1 MIGAP
6 FWAGVLFVRASDA
19 QTSSAPALVAPF
31 GVASIK
37 PSASGEMNRGFR
49 RFAGGGLDTVNIT
62 LKMLISFAYDLPG
75 DRILQGPS
83 WLDSDGYE
91 ILAKPD
97 HEAGQPVDTSMRA
110 IRIRTQSL
118 LADRFKLALHKET
131 RQLTI
136 YKLLVDKGGPK
147 HLGAAKGSAP
157 DWVNN
162 GHHIDCLAVTME
174 LFAKGFLTEQ
184 MRLPVIDQTGI
195 KGSFDF
201 SMDWVPEE
209 RSPGRPEGEPSAAS
223 DASGPSFLPA
233 LREQLGLKLEAGKRP
248 VEVLI
253 VDHAQKPL
261 QN

>member
-1 MIGAP
+1 
-6 FWAGVLFVRASDA
+6 
-19 QTSSAPALVAPF
+19 
-31 GVASIK
+31 
-37 PSASGEMNRGFR
+37 
-49 RFAGGGLDTVNIT
+49 
-62 LKMLISFAYDLPG
+62 MLISFAYDLPA

-97 HEAGQPVDTSMRA
+97 PEAGQPVDTSMRA

-136 YKLLVDKGGPK
+136 FKLLVEKGGPK
-147 HLGAAKGSAP
+147 HLGAAKGNTP

-162 GHHIDCLAVTME
+162 GRHVDCAAMTME

-184 MRLPVIDQTGI
+184 MRSPVIDQTGI

-201 SMDWVPEE
+201 SMDWAPEE

-223 DASGPSFLPA
+223 DPSAPSLLTA
-233 LREQLGLKLEAGKRP
+233 LREQLGLKLAAGKGP

-253 VDHAQKPL
+253 VDHAQKPSE
-261 QN
+261 N

>member
-1 MIGAP
+1 
-6 FWAGVLFVRASDA
+6 
-19 QTSSAPALVAPF
+19 
-31 GVASIK
+31 
-37 PSASGEMNRGFR
+37 
-49 RFAGGGLDTVNIT
+49 VNIT
-62 LKMLISFAYDLPG
+62 LKMLISFAYDIPA

-83 WLDSDGYE
+83 WLDSDGHE

-97 HEAGQPVDTSMRA
+97 AEAGQPIDTSMRA
-110 IRIRTQSL
+110 IRIRTQLL
-118 LADRFKLALHKET
+118 LADRFKLALHKDT

-136 YKLLVDKGGPK
+136 FKLLVDKNGPK
-147 HLGAAKGSAP
+147 HLRAANGTAP

-162 GHHIDCLAVTME
+162 GHHVDCLAMTME

-209 RSPGRPEGEPSAAS
+209 RSPGPPEGEPSAAS
-223 DASGPSFLPA
+223 DLSGPSILTA
-233 LREQLGLKLEAGKRP
+233 LREQLGLKLEAGKGS

-253 VDHAQKPL
+253 VDHAQKPSE
-261 QN
+261 N